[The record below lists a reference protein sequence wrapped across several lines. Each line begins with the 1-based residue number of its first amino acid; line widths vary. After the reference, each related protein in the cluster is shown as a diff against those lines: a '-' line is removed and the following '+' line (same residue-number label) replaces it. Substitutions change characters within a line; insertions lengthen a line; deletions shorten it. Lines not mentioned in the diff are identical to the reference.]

1 MFFYVSAIKSTLP
14 KNVPVLCNTNDNTY
28 VIKKEQNFL
37 PDYNTFMTI
46 EKCNEFYK
54 QKSLNNSKSSNEKY
68 HFSKTIN
75 EIFSEVYVDT
85 IFVSNCQHMVELC
98 GKYIQLLFQY
108 MIITIYIIYF
118 LSLK

>member
-1 MFFYVSAIKSTLP
+1 MFIYVSAIKSTLP
-14 KNVPVLCNTNDNTY
+14 VLCNTNGNTCA
-28 VIKKEQNFL
+28 IKEEQISL

-54 QKSLNNSKSSNEKY
+54 QESLNNSKSFNKKC

-75 EIFSEVYVDT
+75 DIFSEVYVDT

-98 GKYIQLLFQY
+98 GKYIQFFHY
-108 MIITIYIIYF
+108 MIILFIF
-118 LSLK
+118 LS